1 MLWRLALLQIE
12 KGSSFCAGDRPL
24 RRTVVTQATRVISR
38 RHFLHTGAVAA
49 SAALVGRTVGAGHD
63 NQGADIGGFK
73 VGVQSYTFRDF
84 STEQMLKRIQDL
96 GLGWVE
102 FYSKHANPASTPE
115 QIKALFNLCA
125 QYKVKPIAFGVHTF
139 TKNHDRNRKAFEF
152 GKALGITTLS
162 ADPDP
167 DSFDSLDKLVAE
179 YDIAIA
185 IHPHGPI
192 GNGRLHRWYSAE
204 LIMDAVKNHHPK
216 IGSCLDTG
224 HLIHAAQL
232 GKNLDSAEQVRVMGA
247 RNFGMHLK
255 DHDNKKDTD
264 VPFGQGVL
272 DLASVLKALKDV
284 NFKGYISIEYEAN
297 PKDPMADM
305 TACVQ
310 YLREVAKKA

>member
-1 MLWRLALLQIE
+1 MRTPSHVTTRRQFLQ
-12 KGSSFCAGDRPL
+12 
-24 RRTVVTQATRVISR
+24 T
-38 RHFLHTGAVAA
+38 
-49 SAALVGRTVGAGHD
+49 SAALAAGAAVVDPLARAGYEE
-63 NQGADIGGFK
+63 QGADIGGFK
-73 VGVQSYTFRDF
+73 VGVQSYTYRQF
-84 STEQMLKRIQDL
+84 TLEQTLKKIQDL

-102 FYSKHANPASTPE
+102 FYNKHANPASSPE
-115 QIKALFNLCA
+115 QIKAMLKLC
-125 QYKVKPIAFGVHTF
+125 QEYKVKPIAFGVHTF
-139 TKNHDRNRKAFEF
+139 TKNHDKNRKAFAF

-192 GNGRLHRWYSAE
+192 GGGRLHRWYSAE
-204 LIMDAVKNHHPK
+204 IILNAVKDHHPK

-232 GKNLDSAEQVRVMGA
+232 GKHLDSAQQIRVMGK
-247 RNFGMHLK
+247 RNFGIHLK

-272 DLASVLKALKDV
+272 DVAGVLKALKDV
-284 NFKGYISIEYEAN
+284 DFKGYISIEYEAH
-297 PKDPMADM
+297 PEEPTADV
-305 TACVQ
+305 TACVK
-310 YLREVAKKA
+310 YLREVAKKV